1 MLFLLPALIG
11 GIASTTATTIG
22 TAVGAATVAAGSAT
36 AAVGSAAAAVGSAA
50 AAVGSAATT
59 AATAVG
65 GALGSIGAT
74 GGMSAVT
81 KGVMGTVAKVAA
93 VTATKKTSVDT
104 VVQTVAMVAG
114 ALVGDKLVGKKRKQK
129 DLPFMDVNP
138 RRGSILKVDL
148 AGGVAEHTGVY
159 LGDGRIAEVTDVDGD
174 AVVRVVDPDEFVSG
188 DGLVRTGLH
197 AYVACEEDGMS
208 VRPLAADS
216 VARRAES
223 AVGDRGAY
231 NLVFNNC
238 HMFTR
243 YCITG
248 DSDGTP
254 CLSVDAIESALK
266 ERYDVGSVVWCK
278 AAGAAFA

>member
-1 MLFLLPALIG
+1 MSADIRLSHYGAGIWDTIRVFATQGCTDEAGAEACGRAGASNKNTKRNKPMLFLLPALIG

-129 DLPFMDVNP
+129 DLPFMDVTP

-148 AGGVAEHTGVY
+148 AGGVRG
-159 LGDGRIAEVTDVDGD
+159 GQGGDVDHLRLG
-174 AVVRVVDPDEFVSG
+174 EFCDFGSHERSSSR
-188 DGLVRTGLH
+188 RTSFSRIEARLS
-197 AYVACEEDGMS
+197 YS
-208 VRPLAADS
+208 FLPLA
-216 VARRAES
+216 RAMWS
-223 AVGDRGAY
+223 LA
-231 NLVFNNC
+231 
-238 HMFTR
+238 
-243 YCITG
+243 
-248 DSDGTP
+248 
-254 CLSVDAIESALK
+254 
-266 ERYDVGSVVWCK
+266 
-278 AAGAAFA
+278 